1 MHGTNYMHH
10 IIITVCLRDKRFLTF
25 SRIFLNSVAV
35 HSDKIKCMNSF
46 VYLVRAERGEDQD
59 QLSRQ
64 RDLTQV
70 SGLTSLLKLL
80 SREALYF
87 CSYEHRNYFKVE
99 RKFKIVTPQ
108 NEKYLDSFFPWLHV
122 RAIRSQNLSRTR
134 PTCNKANSER
144 WFYWFL
150 LHFKLKTRQ
159 QQLRWYTTYR
169 NTLVINLSTSFFR
182 REI

>member
-1 MHGTNYMHH
+1 MHEYGTNYMHH

-70 SGLTSLLKLL
+70 RGLTSLLKLL
-80 SREALYF
+80 SRRG
-87 CSYEHRNYFKVE
+87 S
-99 RKFKIVTPQ
+99 ITT
-108 NEKYLDSFFPWLHV
+108 
-122 RAIRSQNLSRTR
+122 LSH
-134 PTCNKANSER
+134 P
-144 WFYWFL
+144 F
-150 LHFKLKTRQ
+150 
-159 QQLRWYTTYR
+159 
-169 NTLVINLSTSFFR
+169 
-182 REI
+182 